1 MGRRAARLQGH
12 GEAVPVRKKR
22 LTPEQTERVNR
33 TLRYLANDL
42 ERKRLDR
49 EAEELAQSI
58 TKLCQ
63 ELATA

>member
-1 MGRRAARLQGH
+1 MRRKG
-12 GEAVPVRKKR
+12 

-49 EAEELAQSI
+49 EAEDLAQSVYR
-58 TKLCQ
+58 LCR
-63 ELATA
+63 ELADA